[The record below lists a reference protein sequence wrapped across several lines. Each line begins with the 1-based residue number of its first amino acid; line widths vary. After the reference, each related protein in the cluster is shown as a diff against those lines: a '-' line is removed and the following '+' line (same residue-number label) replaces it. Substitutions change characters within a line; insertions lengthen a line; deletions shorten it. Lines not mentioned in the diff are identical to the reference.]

1 MHILDPENWGVG
13 DLREMIE
20 SDKQKFQTFRLQHR
34 REGCN
39 WIGSFMVKSVTLPS
53 TGKEA
58 KRLYR
63 LEHNKESGKKEPG
76 RLVVPPT
83 NIFSAIDE
91 VHKSIGHKKV
101 GATMEAVK
109 PRFWNII
116 RDQVEA
122 YVKLCPVCNQQQPRI
137 RKIDGAIKPIVSD
150 MYRDRFQVDLI
161 DMRLRR
167 MQNMYGVMMRWI
179 VTLKDHHTRITWL
192 AAIPLKKPSFVSH
205 ELQGIM
211 GFIGYPSIY
220 HTDNGTEVTSQEVVK
235 MLKKINPSIITVTGR
250 VRQPSDQ
257 GSVEICS
264 STSRP
269 SSVIVKQRR
278 GNVAK
283 NLTGPTTLEK

>member
-83 NIFSAIDE
+83 DIFSAIDE

-101 GATMEAVK
+101 GATMVVSMRE
-109 PRFWNII
+109 N
-116 RDQVEA
+116 D
-122 YVKLCPVCNQQQPRI
+122 PV
-137 RKIDGAIKPIVSD
+137 A
-150 MYRDRFQVDLI
+150 
-161 DMRLRR
+161 
-167 MQNMYGVMMRWI
+167 
-179 VTLKDHHTRITWL
+179 
-192 AAIPLKKPSFVSH
+192 
-205 ELQGIM
+205 
-211 GFIGYPSIY
+211 
-220 HTDNGTEVTSQEVVK
+220 
-235 MLKKINPSIITVTGR
+235 
-250 VRQPSDQ
+250 
-257 GSVEICS
+257 
-264 STSRP
+264 
-269 SSVIVKQRR
+269 
-278 GNVAK
+278 
-283 NLTGPTTLEK
+283 